1 MKTTT
6 FKRAIFAIA
15 MMLITAFTSWAYD
28 FIVDGI
34 YYNYNG
40 DGETVSVTYKNK
52 DYNSY
57 SGSVVIPSTVTYGGT
72 TYSVAKIGESAFE
85 RCRQL
90 TSVNIPESVTEIGL
104 YSFYSCESMTSVNIP
119 SSVTTICKNAFES
132 CWKLTKVEISNIADW
147 CNISFASIPSNPLY
161 FAKHLYLNGT
171 EVTDLV
177 IPESVTEIHPY
188 AFCFCHGFKSVTI
201 NDSVTSIGEAAF
213 QNCIEMTSLTISNSI
228 TSISRY
234 TFYNCEKLTSAI
246 IPESVTEIGESAFQ
260 NCLGMTSLT
269 IGESVTSINQ
279 YAFSGCYTL
288 SSVNIPES
296 VTEIGDGA
304 FETCSNLT
312 SLTIGNSVTSIGSY
326 AFNNCKNLISVT
338 IPKSVNK
345 IGDKAFYNC
354 YGIMSFTSLNT
365 TPPSAPSENVFKG
378 IPRSDCTL
386 FVPEES
392 ITSYSGSTGWSY
404 FYNIQGIKNDHVET
418 VEHNVVKVAT
428 ADGAISISGADGA
441 IAEIFSTSGTLL
453 YRGSDATIKM
463 PHGIYIVKVAEKTTK
478 VVL

>member
-1 MKTTT
+1 
-6 FKRAIFAIA
+6 
-15 MMLITAFTSWAYD
+15 
-28 FIVDGI
+28 
-34 YYNYNG
+34 
-40 DGETVSVTYKNK
+40 
-52 DYNSY
+52 
-57 SGSVVIPSTVTYGGT
+57 
-72 TYSVAKIGESAFE
+72 
-85 RCRQL
+85 
-90 TSVNIPESVTEIGL
+90 
-104 YSFYSCESMTSVNIP
+104 
-119 SSVTTICKNAFES
+119 
-132 CWKLTKVEISNIADW
+132 
-147 CNISFASIPSNPLY
+147 
-161 FAKHLYLNGT
+161 
-171 EVTDLV
+171 
-177 IPESVTEIHPY
+177 
-188 AFCFCHGFKSVTI
+188 
-201 NDSVTSIGEAAF
+201 
-213 QNCIEMTSLTISNSI
+213 MTSLTISNSI

-246 IPESVTEIGESAFQ
+246 IPESVTEVGESAFQ
-260 NCLGMTSLT
+260 NCLKM
-269 IGESVTSINQ
+269 
-279 YAFSGCYTL
+279 
-288 SSVNIPES
+288 
-296 VTEIGDGA
+296 
-304 FETCSNLT
+304 T

-326 AFNNCKNLISVT
+326 AFNNCKNLVSVT

-392 ITSYSGSTGWSY
+392 ITSYSGSMGWSY

-453 YRGSDATIKM
+453 YRGSNATIKM

>member
-1 MKTTT
+1 MKTT

-15 MMLITAFTSWAYD
+15 MMLITASTSWAYD

-34 YYNYNG
+34 YYNFNG

-57 SGSVVIPSTVTYGGT
+57 SGSVVIPSTVTYDGT

-90 TSVNIPESVTEIGL
+90 T
-104 YSFYSCESMTSVNIP
+104 
-119 SSVTTICKNAFES
+119 
-132 CWKLTKVEISNIADW
+132 
-147 CNISFASIPSNPLY
+147 
-161 FAKHLYLNGT
+161 
-171 EVTDLV
+171 
-177 IPESVTEIHPY
+177 
-188 AFCFCHGFKSVTI
+188 
-201 NDSVTSIGEAAF
+201 
-213 QNCIEMTSLTISNSI
+213 
-228 TSISRY
+228 
-234 TFYNCEKLTSAI
+234 
-246 IPESVTEIGESAFQ
+246 
-260 NCLGMTSLT
+260 
-269 IGESVTSINQ
+269 
-279 YAFSGCYTL
+279 
-288 SSVNIPES
+288 SVNIPES

-326 AFNNCKNLISVT
+326 AFNNCKNLVSVT

-392 ITSYSGSTGWSY
+392 ITSYSGSMGWSY